1 MNIRL
6 EYSDTEGKFNQ
17 AQATNQ
23 VEVVKGYKTLCCFVE
38 PEKATRFIHT
48 ITAKYPQL
56 NEGNGQ
62 PYPSHSTM
70 RKDLFHFM
78 AEEIKQLEEHMAIT
92 YKRRVQL
99 FTKNNNT

>member
-6 EYSDTEGKFNQ
+6 EYSDKEGKFNQ
-17 AQATNQ
+17 AQATDQ
-23 VEVVKGYKTLCCFVE
+23 VDVAKGYKTLCCFVE
-38 PEKATRFIHT
+38 PQKAKRFIET
-48 ITAKYPQL
+48 IAAKYPQL
-56 NEGNGQ
+56 NESNGQ
-62 PYPSHSTM
+62 PFPSHSTM

-99 FTKNNNT
+99 FTKK